1 MLELINGIP
10 GIRWNQGVGM
20 YQYQN
25 LPQNFWVLSFGFW
38 YSFGYWVLGFGSV
51 LGLGILG
58 FGSALGLGVLGF
70 GFGFGDLGF
79 VRPWIMMIIFTKKSS
94 TVC

>member
-1 MLELINGIP
+1 
-10 GIRWNQGVGM
+10 M

-38 YSFGYWVLGFGSV
+38 VQLWVLGIGFWVSF
-51 LGLGILG
+51 G
-58 FGSALGLGVLGF
+58 FGCFGFWVSF

-79 VRPWIMMIIFTKKSS
+79 VRPWIMMIIFTKKVALFASRAPQNTSS
-94 TVC
+94 

>member
-1 MLELINGIP
+1 
-10 GIRWNQGVGM
+10 M

-38 YSFGYWVLGFGSV
+38 VQLWVLGFGSV

-70 GFGFGDLGF
+70 GSVLGLVLGIWVLF
-79 VRPWIMMIIFTKKSS
+79 RPWIMMIIFTKKSS
-94 TVC
+94 SVC